1 MVIYTVPSAKKQKI
15 VTHSD
20 LNKLSRQLNLSDTKA
35 KENAKAIRTLFGRN
49 VIEKGY
55 NKSLPEKSK
64 VMEYTWLKNT
74 SWNLFIKG
82 PKKKEL
88 TIQN

>member
-20 LNKLSRQLNLSDTKA
+20 LNKLSRQLNLIDTKA

-49 VIEKGY
+49 VIEKG
-55 NKSLPEKSK
+55 
-64 VMEYTWLKNT
+64 
-74 SWNLFIKG
+74 
-82 PKKKEL
+82 
-88 TIQN
+88 